1 MPKKYCFSCGSP
13 NTYEGATPPKFCSKC
28 GKSLTLAE
36 SLPPVTP
43 KAVSLP
49 ATSSIKNEIDLEAI
63 IEQRVKAA
71 LAKNQQLSSVE
82 DEDLTNFTGQIPRA
96 STKDCEINVPKFM
109 TVADLQNR
117 PDPIVRE
124 SQQPKPDFGK
134 E

>member
-13 NTYEGATPPKFCSKC
+13 NTYEGGTPPKFCSKC
-28 GKSLTLAE
+28 GKSLTLADP
-36 SLPPVTP
+36 SPTSVKVTP
-43 KAVSLP
+43 K
-49 ATSSIKNEIDLEAI
+49 TNEMDLEAI
-63 IEQRVKAA
+63 IEQRVQAA
-71 LAKNQQLSSVE
+71 LAKSQKSSIIE
-82 DEDLTNFTGQIPRA
+82 DEDEDSQVFTGQVPKVSA
-96 STKDCEINVPKFM
+96 KDCEINVPKFM